1 MIWGIFVLLTLLAIS
16 FVLYPLLLSRSSILT
31 RRDAVPAILADQMQ
45 EIERDMERGLIS
57 EHEGQAA
64 KLEIKKRIVAAVR
77 SSERKVA
84 SAACT
89 GGKIPLV
96 IAAVLAP
103 LFATGYYLTMGS
115 PQVPS
120 MAFAARAEERAQNND
135 VAILANQLRER
146 LESDPAGG
154 PSEGW
159 MLLGQTY
166 QRMGRAGDAVEAF
179 EVVAKR
185 EDATSAT
192 FSMLAEAVAV
202 ANDGLVVPQAKMAID
217 RALELDPSNPAAT
230 YFESLYLLQRE
241 EARQAYDLLVS
252 RLNQE
257 DDYVPWMETYAAQIN
272 RIAAAADLPVVDLPS
287 GPTSQPGPSAADVA
301 AASELSDA
309 DRAEFIRSMVSR
321 VAERLK
327 DDPEDLDGWM
337 RLANAYTVLQEHDRA
352 IEAYRKAEALLEQQ
366 PADDPRR
373 PAVRDA
379 LEQLGG

>member
-103 LFATGYYLTMGS
+103 LLATGYYLTMGS
-115 PQVPS
+115 PNVPS
-120 MAFAARAEERAQNND
+120 MAFAGRADERAQNDD

-217 RALELDPSNPAAT
+217 RALELDASNPAAT

-257 DDYVPWMETYAAQIN
+257 DAYVPWMETYAAQIN
-272 RIAAAADLPVVDLPS
+272 RIAAAADLPVVDLPN

-321 VAERLK
+321 LAERLK

-337 RLANAYTVLQEHDRA
+337 RLANAYTVLQEQDRA

>member
-31 RRDAVPAILADQMQ
+31 RRDAVPAILADQVQ

-64 KLEIKKRIVAAVR
+64 KLEIKKRIVATAR
-77 SSERKVA
+77 NSERKVA
-84 SAACT
+84 SAART
-89 GGKIPLV
+89 GGKTPLV

-115 PQVPS
+115 PNVPS
-120 MAFAARAEERAQNND
+120 MAFAARADERAQNDD

-202 ANDGLVVPQAKMAID
+202 DNDGLVVPQAKMAID

-230 YFESLYLLQRE
+230 YFKSLYLLQRE

-257 DDYVPWMETYAAQIN
+257 DAYVPWMETYAAQIN
-272 RIAAAADLPVVDLPS
+272 RIAAAADLPVVDLPNR
-287 GPTSQPGPSAADVA
+287 PTSQPGPSAADVA

-321 VAERLK
+321 LAERLK

-337 RLANAYTVLQEHDRA
+337 RLANAYTVLQEQDRA
-352 IEAYRKAEALLEQQ
+352 IKAYRKAEALLEQQ